1 MDMADSSR
9 AASHVRRVRSRA
21 VDVLAAV
28 ALVALLKWG
37 QAFFV
42 PLLLSVLLSLALSP
56 LVDVLERFVRWRVVA
71 AFIVVGACLS
81 ALGVGVYMWSD
92 QASEM
97 WDKVPRT
104 VHTVADSLTRVARKP
119 AAPITEVK
127 KAAAEIESAAQGSAA
142 PPSPAAAAANA
153 NATATTSLWQMVWTG
168 GKSVGV
174 VLSQVVSVIFLV
186 FFMLSSGTLFKR
198 KIVIMSG
205 ERLTQRKLTV
215 EMLDEIDAQVRR
227 YLMVLIIANTLVGIG
242 TFAVFRTA
250 GLEYAGLWGLIAAV
264 LHTIPYFG
272 PALIAAASLIV
283 AFVQFGD
290 WGRAAVVAG
299 SSVLVAA
306 LVGQVFATWLAS
318 RQTRMNTTATFIG
331 LLFFAWLWG
340 FWGLLLG
347 IPLLALVKTVCDHN
361 EDWKPIAELLGQ

>member
-1 MDMADSSR
+1 
-9 AASHVRRVRSRA
+9 
-21 VDVLAAV
+21 
-28 ALVALLKWG
+28 
-37 QAFFV
+37 
-42 PLLLSVLLSLALSP
+42 
-56 LVDVLERFVRWRVVA
+56 
-71 AFIVVGACLS
+71 
-81 ALGVGVYMWSD
+81 
-92 QASEM
+92 
-97 WDKVPRT
+97 
-104 VHTVADSLTRVARKP
+104 
-119 AAPITEVK
+119 
-127 KAAAEIESAAQGSAA
+127 
-142 PPSPAAAAANA
+142 
-153 NATATTSLWQMVWTG
+153 MVWTG

>member
-1 MDMADSSR
+1 
-9 AASHVRRVRSRA
+9 
-21 VDVLAAV
+21 
-28 ALVALLKWG
+28 
-37 QAFFV
+37 
-42 PLLLSVLLSLALSP
+42 
-56 LVDVLERFVRWRVVA
+56 
-71 AFIVVGACLS
+71 
-81 ALGVGVYMWSD
+81 
-92 QASEM
+92 
-97 WDKVPRT
+97 
-104 VHTVADSLTRVARKP
+104 
-119 AAPITEVK
+119 
-127 KAAAEIESAAQGSAA
+127 
-142 PPSPAAAAANA
+142 
-153 NATATTSLWQMVWTG
+153 
-168 GKSVGV
+168 
-174 VLSQVVSVIFLV
+174 
-186 FFMLSSGTLFKR
+186 
-198 KIVIMSG
+198 
-205 ERLTQRKLTV
+205 
-215 EMLDEIDAQVRR
+215 MLDEIDAQVRR